1 MAKLSLAEHE
11 TVITYIEIDAHIWP
25 KVIAVTALLKSKVY
39 SLSLLGVDLGVN
51 LKIEL
56 VKPLLLEAFRGLFDS
71 RRPTNTQNPNPYRL
85 GFFLP
90 DRAGSRVLARVPAN
104 ACGLSRPPK
113 PAFPGHISLSPGHSS
128 LRPRSPK
135 IARSPQRP

>member
-71 RRPTNTQNPNPYRL
+71 RRLHHIQGL
-85 GFFLP
+85 G
-90 DRAGSRVLARVPAN
+90 
-104 ACGLSRPPK
+104 
-113 PAFPGHISLSPGHSS
+113 
-128 LRPRSPK
+128 
-135 IARSPQRP
+135 

>member
-71 RRPTNTQNPNPYRL
+71 RRLHHTQGL
-85 GFFLP
+85 GKSPGPFSWAKSPRHAEF
-90 DRAGSRVLARVPAN
+90 
-104 ACGLSRPPK
+104 RPPV
-113 PAFPGHISLSPGHSS
+113 
-128 LRPRSPK
+128 LRVACCRN
-135 IARSPQRP
+135 A